1 MNKNILKV
9 TKFEIIRQLKKPA
22 FWAATLL
29 IPLLIGTVYFISFI
43 SASSV
48 DTDVHFDENTKIAI
62 TDEAGIL
69 SPDVPYVIS
78 GDREYGKE
86 MIKNGEVDLYF
97 YIPADFAESKK
108 AEFYHISEGLEIFNT
123 DGNILKVILMQNSA
137 ARVDELDILALTGDY
152 EVVDNK
158 LAKDGADSNALG
170 KAIIPFSI
178 GIVFFMFIT
187 FCGNRFLLTVV
198 EEKENRIS
206 EMILTSISSKH
217 LIIGKIIAMLVLGLV
232 QIAALVIPI
241 LLLIFAKRDSMFVSS
256 ILSTVEIDPVSITLN
271 VVLFVASAVL
281 YAGVCTFVGSLVST
295 ARDASSFIGPAIIFM
310 VLPLY
315 FMQMFAV
322 DPNLIVQILTYF
334 PLSAPVAL
342 MLRSGFGTIT
352 TLEFCIGIAV
362 VVVSSIV
369 AIYLATKTFQKNA
382 INFNIAKPKF
392 LKKYDL
398 KRLKRGRKS

>member
-1 MNKNILKV
+1 MEIAMNKNVLKV
-9 TKFEIIRQLKKPA
+9 AKFEIIRQLKKPA

-29 IPLLIGTVYFISFI
+29 IPLFIGLVYFISFI

-69 SPDVPYVIS
+69 TPGMPYVID
-78 GDREYGKE
+78 GDREHGKE
-86 MIKNGEVDLYF
+86 MVKNGEVDLYF
-97 YIPADFAESKK
+97 YIPADFAENKK

-123 DGNILKVILMQNSA
+123 DGNILKVILTQNSA
-137 ARVDELDILALTGDY
+137 ARVDELDVLALTGDY

-170 KAIIPFSI
+170 KAIIPFFI
-178 GIVFFMFIT
+178 GIVFFMFIAL
-187 FCGNRFLLTVV
+187 CGNRFLLTVV

-206 EMILTSISSKH
+206 EMILTSISAKH
-217 LIIGKIIAMLVLGLV
+217 LIVGKIIAMLALGLV

-241 LLLIFAKRDSMFVSS
+241 LLLVFAKSGDSFIAP
-256 ILSTVEIDPVSITLN
+256 ILSMIEIDPVSITLN
-271 VVLFVASAVL
+271 IILFAASAVL

-310 VLPLY
+310 VFPLY
-315 FMQMFAV
+315 FMQMFMV
-322 DPNLIVQILTYF
+322 EPNLIVQIFTYF

-342 MLRSGFGTIT
+342 MLRNGFGTIST
-352 TLEFCIGIAV
+352 PEFCIGIAV
-362 VVVSSIV
+362 VVVSAVIV
-369 AIYLATKTFQKNA
+369 IRLATKTFQKNA
-382 INFNIAKPKF
+382 INFNIVKPKF
-392 LKKYDL
+392 LK
-398 KRLKRGRKS
+398 RSGFRKK